1 MRIADLTMVL
11 TLGALT
17 FFVGTRAQQETADG
31 HSRSTPAATAPAA
44 LAATDG
50 DLLVGGTDV
59 DATRRGL
66 EALATIRYDWRRQL
80 PDWEIRFH
88 TATTGAYG
96 LTLTD
101 KHRIDIYVRTDESD
115 ELLAHVIAHELGHAV
130 DVTLND
136 GDDRRRWL
144 DLRGIDSAP
153 WWPDNRAADFAT
165 GAGDFAESFA
175 AWQVGDA
182 SFRSELGLPPSDAEL
197 LLLEQLAAS

>member
-17 FFVGTRAQQETADG
+17 FFVGTRAQEE
-31 HSRSTPAATAPAA
+31 AATEAVAVAPLA

-130 DVTLND
+130 DVSLND

-182 SFRSELGLPPSDAEL
+182 SFRSELGRPPSDAEL
-197 LLLEQLAAS
+197 LVLQQLAAS

>member
-1 MRIADLTMVL
+1 VRIADLTMVL

-17 FFVGTRAQQETADG
+17 FFVGTRAQQEALTGAV
-31 HSRSTPAATAPAA
+31 AAAPPA
-44 LAATDG
+44 LAAADAG
-50 DLLVGGTDV
+50 LLVSGTDV

-66 EALATIRYDWRRQL
+66 DALATIRYDWRRQL

-88 TATTGAYG
+88 AGETGAYG
-96 LTLTD
+96 LTLTE
-101 KHRIDIYVRTDESD
+101 KHRIDIFVRAHESD

-144 DLRGIDSAP
+144 DLRGIDGAP

-182 SFRSELGLPPSDAEL
+182 SFRSELGQPPSDAQIRVLAEL
-197 LLLEQLAAS
+197 SAS

>member
-17 FFVGTRAQQETADG
+17 FFVGSRAQQEGTTGTVAV
-31 HSRSTPAATAPAA
+31 APPS

-50 DLLVGGTDV
+50 DLLVGGTDL

-88 TATTGAYG
+88 AGTTGAYG

-101 KHRIDIYVRTDESD
+101 KHRIDIYVRADESD

-144 DLRGIDSAP
+144 DLRGIDAAAP

-182 SFRSELGLPPSDAEL
+182 SFRSELGEPPSGAQL
-197 LLLEQLAAS
+197 VLLEQLAAS